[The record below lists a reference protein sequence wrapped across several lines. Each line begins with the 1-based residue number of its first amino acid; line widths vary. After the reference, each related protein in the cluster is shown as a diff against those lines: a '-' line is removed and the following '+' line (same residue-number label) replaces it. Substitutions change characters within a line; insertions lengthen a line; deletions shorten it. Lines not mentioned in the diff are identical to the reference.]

1 MNLLTIAE
9 IVVSVAL
16 IGLVL
21 IQERSSGAGGIFGGG
36 GGESSSFQTRRGIE
50 KMVYW
55 GTVVAAILFAL
66 LAILN
71 LTEIN
76 Q

>member
-9 IVVSVAL
+9 IVVSVVL

-36 GGESSSFQTRRGIE
+36 GGESSFQTRRGVE

-71 LTEIN
+71 LTGIN

>member
-1 MNLLTIAE
+1 
-9 IVVSVAL
+9 VAL

-71 LTEIN
+71 LTGIN